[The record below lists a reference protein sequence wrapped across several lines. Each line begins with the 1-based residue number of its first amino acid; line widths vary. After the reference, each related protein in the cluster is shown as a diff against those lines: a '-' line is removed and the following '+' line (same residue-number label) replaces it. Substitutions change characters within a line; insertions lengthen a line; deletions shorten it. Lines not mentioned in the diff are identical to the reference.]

1 MGPDAAAEHLAHA
14 ASLAERDEAIAAELG
29 RVRELAQRAG
39 SLRARA
45 AEVKAD
51 LERVPRE
58 LEDLIPRLAE
68 ADTEVTRARAEL
80 EQAEER
86 VTELERGRR
95 RKGEELD
102 RARSEAATAR
112 ALLADTERQVERLA
126 SLESKLLEED
136 AALRAESSALV
147 RSASA
152 VAAEIRMLPRVTDSA
167 REDPGE
173 TLDGIDE
180 WGARLRSSLF
190 VVQGNLET
198 ERDRVVVEANALGAA
213 LLGESLGASSVAVV
227 RRRLEER
234 LGGQPER

>member
-1 MGPDAAAEHLAHA
+1 MAAGPAEHLAHA
-14 ASLAERDEAIAAELG
+14 ASLAERDEAIATELEG
-29 RVRELAQRAG
+29 VRELAQRAG

-58 LEDLIPRLAE
+58 LEELIPRLAE

-95 RKGEELD
+95 RKEEELD

-112 ALLADTERQVERLA
+112 ALLVDTERQVERLA

-136 AALRAESSALV
+136 AALRAESTTLV

-152 VAAEIRMLPRVTDSA
+152 VAAEIRLLPRVTDSA
-167 REDPGE
+167 REGPGE
-173 TLDGIDE
+173 RLDGIDE
-180 WGARLRSSLF
+180 WGARVRSSLF
-190 VVQGNLET
+190 VVQGTLET
-198 ERDRVVVEANALGAA
+198 ERERVVVEANVLGAA

-234 LGGQPER
+234 FGRQPEV